1 MHPRPLLILLVLFLI
16 AAGGAAFAAG
26 DGDDASPAGA
36 SAVEPVATPSPQED
50 EDHDDEDHEDG
61 EDGEDGVHDFHAH
74 DVVVVTGSAIE
85 EPAVDLPFAVEVLN
99 RETQKE
105 QGSLQAVDLVKN
117 LTASSGV
124 IGEANS
130 WYNDQGTAVPE
141 SVANVNLRGLG
152 ASRTLVLLNGRRQTA
167 LPARL
172 FGGRFVD
179 INAFPS
185 IAVDRIEVLKEGAA
199 AIYGSDAVAGVANFV
214 TRDEFTGFEVSLS
227 HESMDGAGDS
237 SAGAIWGGKLGG
249 SDHHL
254 VFSLERA
261 ERSHLSARERPFT
274 LKDRATGWFWG
285 WSNTGNPGIFLRPDL
300 TGGESS
306 SAFVDELARAR
317 NGAAGTDYF
326 VDPACNG
333 LGGYDRGF
341 TCAFRYQPW
350 DSLIEATE
358 TNRFFA
364 ELNGPLGDD
373 TSYHV
378 EALFAESIIPNY
390 VTTPSFPPVSLLDGL
405 QLISNEHPGR
415 TEFCNSSYGV
425 GGFASG
431 EDCLQDDW
439 YFYGRLNGN
448 AGPGRSLRR
457 GTETTRLAA
466 NIDHDLTLGGKAA
479 NLDVGVNYSRATGNM
494 NHPAEYAYRKFL
506 AFRGYGGPNCGVGVV
521 ADDTSPSGMRLGNT
535 GSAQPGVGDCMYYN
549 PFGNGVE
556 FSVQPGAPWENSAN
570 PMYRAGLGNSPQ
582 LLDWINDQINVEN
595 EAELMVAEATLSGN
609 WLPQRLDYAF
619 GYQYR
624 HVDVSAIP
632 NAVGNYA
639 LNPCVVPGDRS
650 CVDPATGRQ
659 TGARAGSFTF
669 SSGYYPYGD
678 SQAVHRAFGELS
690 VNALRG
696 DMQFAANY
704 ELHDEIDSFDPKFS
718 GRWQLSAGENH
729 VLSFRT
735 SVQTTFR
742 APSVDDLNE
751 EVRTTLEY
759 LNTVGVYKA
768 VDAFG
773 SRSLLPEQA
782 FTYNLGLV
790 LFASPGLD
798 VTLDYWSYDFDD
810 VIAPLPHQEVVRLYD
825 EGYGGNPAA
834 LHAVMGRV
842 VCPGGLADGSCSP
855 GDIER
860 VRIDLIN
867 WPGIETSGFDFHLH
881 GHLDAGPGELT
892 FGLDSTYTT
901 SYELKK
907 LERDGVVYREQK
919 DVVGL
924 LNRDTPIAPPL
935 PEMKTRASLGYRWSD
950 YSLIGWGNYISSYE
964 DSNVAW
970 TPPELLPIDS
980 WLTFDVTF
988 LWRFPRLGFDLALSA
1003 LNLTDEEPPLVF
1015 FEQAFDPLTANPKGR
1030 RLKAVM
1036 SYRFGG
1042 GS

>member
-1 MHPRPLLILLVLFLI
+1 MYAKPLLILLVLLLV
-16 AAGGAAFAAG
+16 AAGGTAFAAG
-26 DGDDASPAGA
+26 DGDDAAAPEAQAVSP
-36 SAVEPVATPSPQED
+36 VDTTPLQEPQED
-50 EDHDDEDHEDG
+50 EGDDEEQEDDEDD
-61 EDGEDGVHDFHAH
+61 VLDFQAH
-74 DVVVVTGSAIE
+74 DVVIVTGSAIE

-99 RETQKE
+99 REMQKE
-105 QGSLQAVDLVKN
+105 QGSLQAVDLMKS
-117 LTASSGV
+117 LTASAGV

-141 SVANVNLRGLG
+141 NVANVNLRGLG
-152 ASRTLVLLNGRRQTA
+152 ASRTLVLLNGKRQVP

-179 INAFPS
+179 VNAFPS
-185 IAVDRIEVLKEGAA
+185 LAIDRIEVLKEGAA

-237 SAGAIWGGKLGG
+237 SAGAIWGGKLGN
-249 SDHHL
+249 SEHHL
-254 VFSLERA
+254 VFSLERT
-261 ERSHLSARERPFT
+261 ERSHLGARERAYT
-274 LKDRATGWFWG
+274 LQDRATGWFWG
-285 WSNTGNPGIFLRPDL
+285 WSNTGNPGIFLRPNL

-306 SAFVDELARAR
+306 SAFVEELARAR

-333 LGGYDRGF
+333 LGGYDRGW

-364 ELNGPLGDD
+364 ELNGPLAEG
-373 TSYHV
+373 TTYHV
-378 EALFAESIIPNY
+378 EALYAESLIPNY

-415 TEFCNSSYGV
+415 TEFCDSSYGV

-439 YFYGRLNGN
+439 YFYGRLVGN
-448 AGPGRSLRR
+448 AGPGRGLRR
-457 GTETTRLAA
+457 GTETTRIAA
-466 NIDHDLTLGGKAA
+466 NIDHDLSIGGKAA
-479 NLDVGVNYSRATGNM
+479 SLDVGVNYSRATGNM

-535 GSAQPGVGDCMYYN
+535 GSAQPGVGDCTYYN
-549 PFGNGVE
+549 PFGNAIE
-556 FSVQPGAPWENSAN
+556 FSAQPGAPWENSAN
-570 PMYRAGLGNSPQ
+570 PMYVAGLENNRAM
-582 LLDWINDQINVEN
+582 LDWINEQVNVEN
-595 EAELMVAEATLSGN
+595 EAELVVAEATLSGN
-609 WLPQRLDYAF
+609 WLPEKLDYAF

-624 HVDVSAIP
+624 HLDVSAIP

-650 CVDPATGRQ
+650 CLDPVTGRQ
-659 TGARAGSFTF
+659 TGARAGAFTF
-669 SSGYYPYGD
+669 TSGYYPYGD

-690 VNALRG
+690 LNALGG

-718 GRWQLSAGENH
+718 GRWQLSAGEDH
-729 VLSFRT
+729 VLAFRT

-751 EVRTTLEY
+751 EIRTTLEY

-773 SRSLLPEQA
+773 SRALKPEQA

-790 LFASPGLD
+790 LFASPGID

-810 VIAPLPHQEVVRLYD
+810 VIALLPQQEVVRLYA
-825 EGYGGNPAA
+825 EGYGGNQAA
-834 LHAVMGRV
+834 LNAVMGRV
-842 VCPGGLADGSCSP
+842 VCPGGVTDGSCVP

-867 WPGIETSGFDFHLH
+867 WPGIKTSGFDFHL
-881 GHLDAGPGELT
+881 GGNVDAGRGELS
-892 FGLDSTYTT
+892 FSLDSTYTQ
-901 SYELKK
+901 SYELKQ

-935 PEMKTRASLGYRWSD
+935 PEMKTRASLGYRWGD
-950 YSLIGWGNYISSYE
+950 YSLIGWANHISSYE

-970 TPPELLPIDS
+970 TPPELLPIDE
-980 WLTFDVTF
+980 WLTFDLTF

-1003 LNLTDEEPPLVF
+1003 INLTDEDPPLVF
-1015 FEQAFDPLTANPKGR
+1015 FEQSFDALTANPKGR
-1030 RLKAVM
+1030 RLKALM
-1036 SYRFGG
+1036 TYRFGN
-1042 GS
+1042 

>member
-1 MHPRPLLILLVLFLI
+1 MRVKSLLSLLMLLLVAI
-16 AAGGAAFAAG
+16 GGTAFAAG
-26 DGDDASPAGA
+26 DGSDSAPAEASPV
-36 SAVEPVATPSPQED
+36 SPVDTPPPQED
-50 EDHDDEDHEDG
+50 EDHDDEDHEG
-61 EDGEDGVHDFHAH
+61 EEDGVLDFHAH

-85 EPAVDLPFAVEVLN
+85 EPAVDLPYAVEVLN
-99 RETQKE
+99 REVQKE
-105 QGSLQAVDLVKN
+105 QGSLQAVDLIKN

-152 ASRTLVLLNGRRQTA
+152 ASRTLVLLNGRRQTP

-214 TRDEFTGFEVSLS
+214 TRDEFTGFEVELS
-227 HESMDGAGDS
+227 HESLDGAGDS
-237 SAGAIWGGKLGG
+237 TAGAIWGGKLGG

-261 ERSHLSARERPFT
+261 ERSHLGARERPFT

-285 WSNTGNPGIFLRPDL
+285 WSNTGNPGIFLRPNL
-300 TGGESS
+300 TGGETSS
-306 SAFVDELARAR
+306 GFVEELARSR
-317 NGAAGTDYF
+317 NGTAGTDYF

-350 DSLIEATE
+350 DSLVEATE

-364 ELNGPLGDD
+364 ELNGPLAEG

-405 QLISNEHPGR
+405 QVVPSIHPGR
-415 TEFCNSSYGV
+415 QALCGS
-425 GGFASG
+425 GFASAG
-431 EDCLQDDW
+431 FDSEQACLEDDW
-439 YFYGRLNGN
+439 YFYGRLVGN
-448 AGPGRSLRR
+448 AGPGRGLRR
-457 GTETTRLAA
+457 ATDTTRLAA
-466 NIDHDLTLGGKAA
+466 NIEHDLSIGDKAA
-479 NLDVGVNYSRATGNM
+479 HLDVGVSYSKASGNM
-494 NHPAEYAYRKFL
+494 NQPAEYAYRKFL
-506 AFRGYGGPNCGVGVV
+506 AFRGYGGPECGVGVM
-521 ADDTSPSGMRLGNT
+521 ADATSPSGMRLGDT
-535 GSAQPGVGDCMYYN
+535 GSAQSGVGNCMFYN
-549 PFGNGVE
+549 PFGNGIE
-556 FSVQPGAPWENSAN
+556 FSAQPGAAWENNPN
-570 PMYRAGLGNSPQ
+570 PMYVSGLENSRAM
-582 LLDWINDQINVEN
+582 LDWINEQVDVDN
-595 EAELMVAEATLSGN
+595 EAELLVAEATLSGN
-609 WLPQRLDYAF
+609 WLPEKVDYAL

-624 HVDVSAIP
+624 RLDVSAIP
-632 NAVGNYA
+632 NAVGNYE

-659 TGARAGSFTF
+659 RGARAGAFTF

-678 SQAVHRAFGELS
+678 SQAVHRMFGELS
-690 VNALRG
+690 VNALGG

-718 GRWQLSAGENH
+718 GRWQLSAGEDH

-751 EVRTTLEY
+751 EIRTNLEY

-773 SRSLLPEQA
+773 SGALKPEQA

-790 LFASPGLD
+790 LFASPGID
-798 VTLDYWSYDFDD
+798 VTLDYWSYDFEN
-810 VIAPLPHQEVVRLYD
+810 VIALLPQQEVLRLYAD
-825 EGYGGNPAA
+825 GYGGNQAA
-834 LHAVMGRV
+834 LNAVMGRV
-842 VCPGGLADGSCSP
+842 VCPGGLADGSCDP
-855 GDIER
+855 ADIER

-867 WPGIETSGFDFHLH
+867 WPGIKTSGFDFHLH
-881 GHLDAGPGELT
+881 GHLDAGSGELS
-892 FGLDSTYTT
+892 FGLDSTYTQ
-901 SYELKK
+901 SYELKE
-907 LERDGVVYREQK
+907 LQRDGVVYRERK

-935 PEMKTRASLGYRWSD
+935 PEMKTRASLGYRWGD
-950 YSLIGWGNYISSYE
+950 YSLIGWANHISSYE

-970 TPPELLPIDS
+970 TPPELLPIDE
-980 WLTFDVTF
+980 WLTVDLTF

-1003 LNLTDEEPPLVF
+1003 INLTDEEPPLVF
-1015 FEQAFDPLTANPKGR
+1015 FEQAFDALTANPKGR

>member
-1 MHPRPLLILLVLFLI
+1 MHAKTLLILLALLVVCTWGTAL
-16 AAGGAAFAAG
+16 AAG
-26 DGDDASPAGA
+26 DGSDSARAEASPGA
-36 SAVEPVATPSPQED
+36 AVGTPPPQED
-50 EDHDDEDHEDG
+50 EEHDDEDHEG
-61 EDGEDGVHDFHAH
+61 EEHGEEEGVLDFHAH

-85 EPAVDLPFAVEVLN
+85 EPAVDLPYAVEILN
-99 RETQKE
+99 RELQKE
-105 QGSLQAVDLVKN
+105 QGSLQAVDLFKN

-141 SVANVNLRGLG
+141 NVANVNLRGLG

-185 IAVDRIEVLKEGAA
+185 IAIDRIEVLKEGAA

-214 TRDEFTGFEVSLS
+214 TRDEFTGFEVALS
-227 HESMDGAGDS
+227 HEGMDGAGDS

-249 SDHHL
+249 SEHHL

-261 ERSHLSARERPFT
+261 ERSHLGARERSYT
-274 LKDRATGWFWG
+274 LQDRATGWFWG
-285 WSNTGNPGIFLRPDL
+285 WSNTGNPGIFLRPNL

-306 SAFVDELARAR
+306 SAFVEELARAR
-317 NGAAGTDYF
+317 NGTAGTDYF

-333 LGGYDRGF
+333 LGGYDRGW

-364 ELNGPLGDD
+364 ELNGPLAEG
-373 TSYHV
+373 TTYHL
-378 EALFAESIIPNY
+378 EALYADSIIPNY

-405 QLISNEHPGR
+405 QVISNEHPGR
-415 TEFCNSSYGV
+415 TEFCNSSFGM

-439 YFYGRLNGN
+439 YFYGRLVGN
-448 AGPGRSLRR
+448 AGPGRGLRR
-457 GTETTRLAA
+457 GTETTRIAA
-466 NIDHDLTLGGKAA
+466 NIEHDLSIGGKAA

-535 GSAQPGVGDCMYYN
+535 GSAQPGAGDCYYYN
-549 PFGNGVE
+549 PFGNAIE
-556 FSVQPGAPWENSAN
+556 FSAQPGAPWENNAN
-570 PMYRAGLGNSPQ
+570 PMYVSGLENNRAM
-582 LLDWINDQINVEN
+582 LDWINEQVNVEN
-595 EAELMVAEATLSGN
+595 EAELVVAEATLSGN
-609 WLPQRLDYAF
+609 WLPERLDYAF

-650 CVDPATGRQ
+650 CVDPVTGRQ
-659 TGARAGSFTF
+659 TGARAGAFTF
-669 SSGYYPYGD
+669 TSGYYPYGD

-718 GRWQLSAGENH
+718 GRWQLSSGEDH

-790 LFASPGLD
+790 LFASPGID

-810 VIAPLPHQEVVRLYD
+810 VIAPLPQQEVVRLYD
-825 EGYGGNPAA
+825 EGYRGNQAA
-834 LHAVMGRV
+834 LNAVMGRV
-842 VCPGGLADGSCSP
+842 VCPGGLADGSCVP

-867 WPGIETSGFDFHLH
+867 WPGIKTSGFDFHLH
-881 GHLDAGPGELT
+881 GHVDAGPGELS
-892 FGLDSTYTT
+892 FGVDSTYTQ

-935 PEMKTRASLGYRWSD
+935 PEMKTRASLGYRWGD
-950 YSLIGWGNYISSYE
+950 YSLIGWANHISSYE

-970 TPPELLPIDS
+970 TPPELLPIDE
-980 WLTFDVTF
+980 WLTYDLTF

-1003 LNLTDEEPPLVF
+1003 INLTDEDPPLVF
-1015 FEQAFDPLTANPKGR
+1015 FEQSFDALTANPKGR

-1036 SYRFGG
+1036 SYRFGN
-1042 GS
+1042 

>member
-1 MHPRPLLILLVLFLI
+1 MHAKSLLILLI
-16 AAGGAAFAAG
+16 ALLVAVGGTAFAAG
-26 DGDDASPAGA
+26 DEDDAAAPEAGA
-36 SAVEPVATPSPQED
+36 VSPVDAPPPQED
-50 EDHDDEDHEDG
+50 EEHDDEDQD
-61 EDGEDGVHDFHAH
+61 DEDGVLDFLAH
-74 DVVVVTGSAIE
+74 DVVIVTGSAIE
-85 EPAVDLPFAVEVLN
+85 EPAVDLPFAVEVLD
-99 RETQKE
+99 REMQKE
-105 QGSLQAVDLVKN
+105 QGSLQAVDLMKS

-141 SVANVNLRGLG
+141 NVANVNLRGLG
-152 ASRTLVLLNGRRQTA
+152 ASRTLVLLNGKRQVP

-179 INAFPS
+179 VNAFPS
-185 IAVDRIEVLKEGAA
+185 LAIDRIEVLKEGAA

-237 SAGAIWGGKLGG
+237 SAGAIWGGKLGN
-249 SDHHL
+249 SEHHL
-254 VFSLERA
+254 VFSLERT
-261 ERSHLSARERPFT
+261 ERSHLGARERAYT
-274 LKDRATGWFWG
+274 LQDRATGWFWG
-285 WSNTGNPGIFLRPDL
+285 WSNTGNPGIFLRPNL

-306 SAFVDELARAR
+306 SAFVEELARAR
-317 NGAAGTDYF
+317 NGSAGTDYF
-326 VDPACNG
+326 VDPGCNG
-333 LGGYDRGF
+333 LGGYDRGW

-364 ELNGPLGDD
+364 ELNGPLGDG

-378 EALFAESIIPNY
+378 EALYAESLIPNY

-415 TEFCNSSYGV
+415 TEFCNGSFGM
-425 GGFASG
+425 GGFASS

-439 YFYGRLNGN
+439 YFYGRLVGN
-448 AGPGRSLRR
+448 AGPGRGLRR
-457 GTETTRLAA
+457 GTETTRIAA
-466 NIDHDLTLGGKAA
+466 NIDHDLSIGGKAA
-479 NLDVGVNYSRATGNM
+479 SLDVGVNYSRATGNM

-506 AFRGYGGPNCGVGVV
+506 AFRGFGGPNCGVGVV

-535 GSAQPGVGDCMYYN
+535 GSAQPGVGDCSYYN
-549 PFGNGVE
+549 PFGNAIE
-556 FSVQPGAPWENSAN
+556 FSAQPGAPWENSAN
-570 PMYRAGLGNSPQ
+570 PMYVAGLENNRAM
-582 LLDWINDQINVEN
+582 LDWINEQVNVEN
-595 EAELMVAEATLSGN
+595 EAELVVAEATLSGN
-609 WLPQRLDYAF
+609 WLPEKLDYAF

-624 HVDVSAIP
+624 HLDVSAIP

-659 TGARAGSFTF
+659 TGARAGAFTF
-669 SSGYYPYGD
+669 TSGYYPYGD

-690 VNALRG
+690 LNALGG

-718 GRWQLSAGENH
+718 GRWQLSAGADH

-751 EVRTTLEY
+751 EIRTTLEY

-773 SRSLLPEQA
+773 SRSLKPEQA

-790 LFASPGLD
+790 LFASPGID

-810 VIAPLPHQEVVRLYD
+810 VIALLPQQEVVRLYA
-825 EGYGGNPAA
+825 EGYGGNQAA
-834 LHAVMGRV
+834 LNAVMGRV
-842 VCPGGLADGSCSP
+842 VCPGGVTDGSCQP

-867 WPGIETSGFDFHLH
+867 WPGIKTSGFDFHL
-881 GHLDAGPGELT
+881 GGNVDAGRGELS
-892 FGLDSTYTT
+892 FSLDSTYTQ
-901 SYELKK
+901 SYELKQ

-935 PEMKTRASLGYRWSD
+935 PEMKTRASLGYRWGD
-950 YSLIGWGNYISSYE
+950 YSLIGWANHISSYE

-970 TPPELLPIDS
+970 TPPELLPIDE
-980 WLTFDVTF
+980 WLTFDLTF
-988 LWRFPRLGFDLALSA
+988 LWRFPGLGFDLALSA
-1003 LNLTDEEPPLVF
+1003 INLTDEDPP
-1015 FEQAFDPLTANPKGR
+1015 
-1030 RLKAVM
+1030 
-1036 SYRFGG
+1036 
-1042 GS
+1042 

>member
-1 MHPRPLLILLVLFLI
+1 MHAKSLLILLI
-16 AAGGAAFAAG
+16 ALLVAVGGTAFAAG
-26 DGDDASPAGA
+26 DEDDAAAPEARAVSPVDA
-36 SAVEPVATPSPQED
+36 PPPQED
-50 EDHDDEDHEDG
+50 EERDDEDQD
-61 EDGEDGVHDFHAH
+61 DEDGVLDFMAH
-74 DVVVVTGSAIE
+74 DVVIVTGSAIE
-85 EPAVDLPFAVEVLN
+85 EPAVDLPFAVEVLD
-99 RETQKE
+99 REMQKE
-105 QGSLQAVDLVKN
+105 QGSLQAVDLMKS

-141 SVANVNLRGLG
+141 NVANVNLRGLG
-152 ASRTLVLLNGRRQTA
+152 ASRTLVLLNGKRQVP

-179 INAFPS
+179 VNAFPS
-185 IAVDRIEVLKEGAA
+185 LAIDRIEVLKEGAA

-237 SAGAIWGGKLGG
+237 SAGAIWGGKLGN
-249 SDHHL
+249 SEHHL
-254 VFSLERA
+254 VFSLERT
-261 ERSHLSARERPFT
+261 ERSHLGARERAYT
-274 LKDRATGWFWG
+274 LQDRATGWFWG
-285 WSNTGNPGIFLRPDL
+285 WSNTGNPGIFLRPNL
-300 TGGESS
+300 TGGENS
-306 SAFVDELARAR
+306 SAFVAELARAR

-333 LGGYDRGF
+333 LGGYDRGW

-364 ELNGPLGDD
+364 ELNGPLGDG

-378 EALFAESIIPNY
+378 EALYAESLIPNY

-415 TEFCNSSYGV
+415 TEFCNGSFGM
-425 GGFASG
+425 GGFASS

-439 YFYGRLNGN
+439 YFYGRLVGN
-448 AGPGRSLRR
+448 AGPGRGLRR
-457 GTETTRLAA
+457 GTETTRIAA
-466 NIDHDLTLGGKAA
+466 NIDHDLSIGGKAA
-479 NLDVGVNYSRATGNM
+479 SLDVGVNYSRATGNM

-506 AFRGYGGPNCGVGVV
+506 AFRGFGGPNCGVGVV
-521 ADDTSPSGMRLGNT
+521 ADDASPSGMRLGNT
-535 GSAQPGVGDCMYYN
+535 GSARPGVGDCSYYN
-549 PFGNGVE
+549 PFGNAIE
-556 FSVQPGAPWENSAN
+556 FSAQPGAPWENSAN
-570 PMYRAGLGNSPQ
+570 PMYVAGLENNRAM
-582 LLDWINDQINVEN
+582 LDWINEQVNVEN
-595 EAELMVAEATLSGN
+595 EAELVVAEATLSGN
-609 WLPQRLDYAF
+609 WLPEKLDYAF

-624 HVDVSAIP
+624 HLDVSAIP

-659 TGARAGSFTF
+659 TGARAGAFTF
-669 SSGYYPYGD
+669 TSGYYPYGD

-690 VNALRG
+690 LNALGG

-718 GRWQLSAGENH
+718 GRWQLSAGADH

-751 EVRTTLEY
+751 EIRTTLEY

-773 SRSLLPEQA
+773 SRSLKPEQA

-790 LFASPGLD
+790 LFASPGID

-810 VIAPLPHQEVVRLYD
+810 VIALLPQQEVVRLYA
-825 EGYGGNPAA
+825 EGYGGNQAA
-834 LHAVMGRV
+834 LNAVMGRV
-842 VCPGGLADGSCSP
+842 VCPGGVTDGSCQP

-867 WPGIETSGFDFHLH
+867 WPGIKTSGFDFHL
-881 GHLDAGPGELT
+881 GGNVDAGRGELS
-892 FGLDSTYTT
+892 FSLDSTYTR
-901 SYELKK
+901 SYELKQ

-935 PEMKTRASLGYRWSD
+935 PEMKTRASLGYRWGD
-950 YSLIGWGNYISSYE
+950 YSLIGWANHISSYE

-970 TPPELLPIDS
+970 TPPELLPIDE
-980 WLTFDVTF
+980 WLTFDLTF

-1003 LNLTDEEPPLVF
+1003 INLTDEDPPLVF
-1015 FEQAFDPLTANPKGR
+1015 FEQSFDALTANPKGR

-1036 SYRFGG
+1036 SYRFGN
-1042 GS
+1042 

>member
-1 MHPRPLLILLVLFLI
+1 MRAKSLLILLTLLVASWGNAF
-16 AAGGAAFAAG
+16 AREGVSGAAPAEAS
-26 DGDDASPAGA
+26 ASP
-36 SAVEPVATPSPQED
+36 PVDTPPPQED
-50 EDHDDEDHEDG
+50 EEHDDEDHEG
-61 EDGEDGVHDFHAH
+61 EDHGDQEGVLDFHAH

-85 EPAVDLPFAVEVLN
+85 EPAVDLPYAVEVLN
-99 RETQKE
+99 REVQKE
-105 QGSLQAVDLVKN
+105 QGSLQAVDLFKN
-117 LTASSGV
+117 LTASSAV

-179 INAFPS
+179 VNAFPS
-185 IAVDRIEVLKEGAA
+185 LAIDRIEVLKEGAA

-237 SAGAIWGGKLGG
+237 TAGAIWGGKLGG

-261 ERSHLSARERPFT
+261 ERSHLGSRERPFT
-274 LKDRATGWFWG
+274 LRDRATGWFWG
-285 WSNTGNPGIFLRPDL
+285 WSNIGNPGIFLRPNL
-300 TGGESS
+300 TGGETS
-306 SAFVDELARAR
+306 SAFVEELARAR

-364 ELNGPLGDD
+364 ELNGPLGGA

-378 EALFAESIIPNY
+378 EALYAESVIPNY

-405 QLISNEHPGR
+405 SLISSEHPGR
-415 TEFCNSSYGV
+415 MEFCNSSFGL

-431 EDCLQDDW
+431 EDCLRDDW
-439 YFYGRLNGN
+439 YFYGRLVGN
-448 AGPGRSLRR
+448 SGPGRGLRR
-457 GTETTRLAA
+457 ATDTTRIAA
-466 NIDHDLTLGGKAA
+466 NIEHDLSIGGKAA

-494 NHPAEYAYRKFL
+494 NQPAEYAYRKFL

-521 ADDTSPSGMRLGNT
+521 GDETSPSGMRLGDT
-535 GSAQPGVGDCMYYN
+535 GSAQPGAGDCMYYN
-549 PFGNGVE
+549 PLGNGIE
-556 FSVQPGAPWENSAN
+556 FSAQPGASWENSPN
-570 PMYRAGLGNSPQ
+570 PMYAAGLENAPV
-582 LLDWINDQINVEN
+582 LLDWINEQVNVDN
-595 EAELMVAEATLSGN
+595 EAELLVAESTLSGN
-609 WLPQRLDYAF
+609 WLPRKLDYAF

-624 HVDVSAIP
+624 RVDVSAIP
-632 NAVGNYA
+632 NAVGNYE
-639 LNPCVVPGDRS
+639 LNPCVLPGDRS
-650 CVDPATGRQ
+650 CVDPVTGRQ
-659 TGARAGSFTF
+659 TGARAGAFTF
-669 SSGYYPYGD
+669 TSGYYPYGD

-690 VNALRG
+690 LNALRG

-729 VLSFRT
+729 VLAFRT

-751 EVRTTLEY
+751 EIRTTLEY

-773 SRSLLPEQA
+773 SRALKPEQA

-790 LFASPGLD
+790 LFASPGID

-810 VIAPLPHQEVVRLYD
+810 VIALLPQQEVVRLYA
-825 EGYGGNPAA
+825 EGFGGNQAA
-834 LHAVMGRV
+834 LDAVMGRV
-842 VCPGGLADGSCSP
+842 VCPGGVTDGSCDP
-855 GDIER
+855 ADIER

-881 GHLDAGPGELT
+881 SHIDAGEGELS
-892 FGLDSTYTT
+892 FGLDSTYTQ
-901 SYELKK
+901 SYELKQ
-907 LERDGVVYREQK
+907 LERDGVVYRERK

-950 YSLIGWGNYISSYE
+950 YSLIAWANHISSYE

-970 TPPELLPIDS
+970 TPPELLPIDE
-980 WLTFDVTF
+980 WLTFDLTF
-988 LWRFPRLGFDLALSA
+988 LWRFPRLGFDVALSA
-1003 LNLTDEEPPLVF
+1003 LNLTDEDPPVVF
-1015 FEQAFDPLTANPKGR
+1015 FEQAFDSLIANPKGR